1 MGKTLSN
8 ENVDRYFSLAK
19 NIVKACAHMIQVSHT
34 ICRPG
39 VCNHPESAR
48 FLNKIRSL
56 MRQNVLKTL
65 VAESYTLRTNNRMR
79 QLCRWNYPKDQS
91 EGWHD
96 NFSLQKRQS
105 YGQSRPRF
113 QAYDFY
119 SCYLLCGNNKYSQM
133 IHFKGCLFR
142 TQKCFWTLVSR
153 PRLKFASHISGSVL
167 NK

>member
-1 MGKTLSN
+1 MGKTLPN
-8 ENVDRYFSLAK
+8 ENVDRFFSLAK

-48 FLNKIRSL
+48 FLNTIRSL
-56 MRQNVLKTL
+56 MLQNFLKTL

-91 EGWHD
+91 EGWYD

-105 YGQSRPRF
+105 YGQSRPLDFKRTIF
-113 QAYDFY
+113 IHAIYCAEIINIVKWYILKGAFFAHKSASEHLCPDPDLNLLPTSQAAY
-119 SCYLLCGNNKYSQM
+119 
-133 IHFKGCLFR
+133 
-142 TQKCFWTLVSR
+142 
-153 PRLKFASHISGSVL
+153 
-167 NK
+167 